1 MSSYSKVNKVSSNIS
16 KSSSRSS
23 KPFCKVCYDAGKPE
37 REYTSHYVKSKPGDE
52 GKVVCPYLLSIV
64 CSYCKKKAGHTARHC
79 PVLLEKE
86 DKKKE
91 EDHTANN
98 KKSSSEDAGWTNASR
113 QANVSR
119 TASVYAPD
127 VPKRSR
133 LADTPPPAPE
143 PTKEKKVNTWAMIAS
158 GKPVVTAAAPL
169 YVPTPSPTP
178 EALLAIQPDISSE
191 YSEEE
196 ESDNEESDNEDV
208 SYSPAAPFRYVY
220 GVGCWADEE

>member
-1 MSSYSKVNKVSSNIS
+1 MSSYSKVSSSS
-16 KSSSRSS
+16 KSNSSSFRSS

-91 EDHTANN
+91 VYTGNN
-98 KKSSSEDAGWTNASR
+98 KKSSCEYAGWTNASR
-113 QANVSR
+113 PASVSR
-119 TASVYAPD
+119 PASINAPD

-143 PTKEKKVNTWAMIAS
+143 PTKEKKINTWAMIAS
-158 GKPVVTAAAPL
+158 GKPVVAAAAPL

-178 EALLAIQPDISSE
+178 EALLAIQSDISSDNT
-191 YSEEE
+191 EEE

>member
-1 MSSYSKVNKVSSNIS
+1 MSSYSKVSSSSKSNSS
-16 KSSSRSS
+16 KSSTRSS
-23 KPFCKVCYDAGKPE
+23 KPFCKVCFDAGKPE
-37 REYTSHYVKSKPGDE
+37 REYTSHYVKSKLGDE
-52 GKVVCPYLLSIV
+52 GKVVCPYLLSLV

-91 EDHTANN
+91 VYTGNN
-98 KKSSSEDAGWTNASR
+98 KKSSCEDAGWTNVSR
-113 QANVSR
+113 QAIIN
-119 TASVYAPD
+119 APD

-143 PTKEKKVNTWAMIAS
+143 PKKEKKVNTWAMIAS
-158 GKPVVTAAAPL
+158 GKPVVVAAAAPL

-178 EALLAIQPDISSE
+178 EALLAIQPDIISSE

-196 ESDNEESDNEDV
+196 ESDNEETDNEDV